1 MDIQIK
7 NLQRAI
13 ALNCPQIK
21 KIVKAI
27 LKYQRVKEATLSFVF
42 VTNRTIKVLNKKFL
56 GRSYETDVL
65 SFDLR
70 DPSQRRS
77 ANKFVIGEIVISTEM
92 AVKNAKVFGND
103 LRNEVA
109 LYITHGI
116 LHLLGYDD
124 HRSKEIKRMRARER
138 MIIKHLGNKID
149 KLILNID

>member
-21 KIVKAI
+21 AIVKAI
-27 LKYQRVKEATLSFVF
+27 LKYQRVQEASLSFVF
-42 VTNRTIKVLNKKFL
+42 VTNRAIKTLNKKFL

-70 DPSQRRS
+70 AASEHRKQII
-77 ANKFVIGEIVISTEM
+77 IGEIIISVEM
-92 AVKNAKVFGND
+92 AVRNAKIYNND
-103 LRNEVA
+103 LRNEIA
-109 LYITHGI
+109 LYIVHGI

-124 HRSKEIKRMRARER
+124 HRSRDIKRMRSREKGILR
-138 MIIKHLGNKID
+138 HLGKQINR
-149 KLILNID
+149 LI